1 MSNAPVYF
9 FGKLPTLSTIYWD
22 EDKFKQSWKWKDRS
36 MESVLQRFVD
46 LNKDNFNYL
55 GISAGIENRKGK
67 LALRLV
73 TSGLVGAVPVFSPMN
88 GKLAGDLVVA
98 GRFGENAGELISL
111 LDNSIRPEYS
121 DRFKLALESQII
133 PPIFIE
139 CCKYI
144 ELYVEAERLKWRK
157 FSNTVKKQTFP
168 SSSTL
173 WGEYAL
179 RIARNPLES
188 NKFKNKNNILTT
200 EHEEWNILNYVLKIA
215 MSELESVRTPQRVRL
230 VLSESVA
237 SLKIKLR
244 DKCLMQPTGK
254 IQTKMSD
261 PLVIKKLKE
270 LANVILS
277 SKSNEKLAWRMDYS
291 EFFERFVQYLF
302 ARVAQKKGASEL
314 NNYHYNISCSKKPS
328 WIISYLEP
336 DIILQKEQQQ
346 LVVDAKYKSHIYNWG
361 EESDELSDTFR
372 HDLHQVLAYSS
383 FSAAQN
389 KHVMLVYPFSK
400 FVQHKAKVINN
411 LTHAETNVFLI
422 GIPLEKG
429 KIEAVVGELC
439 DLITTNSILC

>member
-1 MSNAPVYF
+1 
-9 FGKLPTLSTIYWD
+9 
-22 EDKFKQSWKWKDRS
+22 

-46 LNKDNFNYL
+46 LNKDNFAYL
-55 GISAGIENRKGK
+55 GVSAGIENRKGK
-67 LALRLV
+67 LALKLV
-73 TSGLVGAVPVFSPMN
+73 TSNFVGAIPVFSPMN

-121 DRFKLALESQII
+121 DRFKLVLDSQMI

-144 ELYVEAERLKWRK
+144 ELYIEAERLKWRK

-173 WGEYAL
+173 WGDYAL
-179 RIARNPLES
+179 RIAKNPMES
-188 NKFKNKNNILTT
+188 NMFMNKNNILTT
-200 EHEEWNILNYVLKIA
+200 EHEEWNKLNYVLKIA
-215 MSELESVRTPQRVRL
+215 ISELESGRTPQRVRL
-230 VLSESVA
+230 ALSDRIT
-237 SLKIKLR
+237 SLKTKLR
-244 DKCLMQPTGK
+244 DKFLIQPTGK
-254 IQTKMSD
+254 LQTKMSD
-261 PLVIKKLKE
+261 PLTIKNLKG

-291 EFFERFVQYLF
+291 EFFERYVQYLF
-302 ARVAQKKGASEL
+302 ASVAQKKGATEL

-328 WIISYLEP
+328 WLVSYLEP

-346 LVVDAKYKSHIYNWG
+346 LIVDAKYKSHIYNWG
-361 EESDELSDTFR
+361 EDSDELSDTFR

-383 FSAAQN
+383 FTTSQN
-389 KHVMLVYPFSK
+389 KYVMLVYPFSK

-422 GIPLEKG
+422 GIPLEKN
-429 KIEAVVGELC
+429 KIEAVEKELC
-439 DLITTNSILC
+439 DLITANSILC